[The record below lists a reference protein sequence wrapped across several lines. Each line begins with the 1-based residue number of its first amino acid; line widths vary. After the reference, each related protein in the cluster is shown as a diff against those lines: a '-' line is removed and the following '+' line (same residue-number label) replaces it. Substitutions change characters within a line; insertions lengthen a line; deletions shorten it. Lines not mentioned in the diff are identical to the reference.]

1 MKLQNSYSTLG
12 LQDFYKILVMVL
24 HGACNTIT
32 RVE

>member
-1 MKLQNSYSTLG
+1 MKLQNSYSTLE
-12 LQDFYKILVMVL
+12 LQNFYKILVIVL